1 MTGKSLTSSAPGKG
15 KAVPTSLGERQQELA
30 LALDSM
36 MAASARDNCCCQ
48 PRATS
53 RSLLFISFSDCVG
66 AFFLFLWLL
75 LSANTIYSSTAPQ
88 FPCFTCLFVMLARR
102 LIYSL
107 ALNCKSPW
115 RARPERNPS
124 NSERTRD
131 SRKRKEKEKRK
142 TQKKI
147 CRDQPCPSVFS
158 KMNKTS

>member
-1 MTGKSLTSSAPGKG
+1 MLFTFTVAMFFLYIFSFL
-15 KAVPTSLGERQQELA
+15 LLFHA
-30 LALDSM
+30 LFL
-36 MAASARDNCCCQ
+36 
-48 PRATS
+48 S
-53 RSLLFISFSDCVG
+53 RCFFFNPIGFFISFSDCVG

-115 RARPERNPS
+115 RARPGRNPS